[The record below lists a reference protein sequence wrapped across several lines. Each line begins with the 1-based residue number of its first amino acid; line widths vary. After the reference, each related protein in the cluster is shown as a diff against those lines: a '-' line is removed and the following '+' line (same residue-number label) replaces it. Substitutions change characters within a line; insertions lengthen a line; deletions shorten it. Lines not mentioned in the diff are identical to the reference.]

1 MERRNSQDRV
11 TAVEKSLIIYGALGS
26 GSVPVEAALTLIGQP
41 FEVVEGATWEHDP
54 EILARVEAVN
64 PLRQIPA
71 LVLPTGEILTESGAI
86 LVWLADRFPLA
97 RLGPAVD
104 DPRRGQFLRWMTY
117 IPASIYSM
125 FWVRDE
131 PSRLAGPDKAAGERV
146 KAATAERIA
155 DCWRMMDQQ
164 INPAG
169 DYLLGDEI
177 SVLDLY
183 VAVVSRWGPGRNRFY
198 REAPGMTPVVRRVD
212 ADPRLEAFWAA
223 RFPFAP
229 GWER

>member
-1 MERRNSQDRV
+1 MNQ
-11 TAVEKSLIIYGALGS
+11 SLTVYGALGS
-26 GSVPVEAALTLIGQP
+26 GSVPVEAALTLIGRP
-41 FEVVEGATWEHDP
+41 YDVIEGATWVHDP
-54 EILARVEAVN
+54 EILARVRAVN
-64 PLRQIPA
+64 PLAQIPA
-71 LVLPTGEILTESGAI
+71 VVLPSGEIVTESAAI
-86 LVWLADRFPLA
+86 LIWLAEAHPEA
-97 RLGPAVD
+97 RLGPPVG
-104 DPRRGQFLRWMTY
+104 DPRRAQFLRWMAF

-131 PSRLAGPDKAAGERV
+131 PTRLAGPDKADGERV

-164 INPAG
+164 ITPAG
-169 DYLLGDEI
+169 DYLLGDTL

-183 VAVVSRWGPGRNRFY
+183 VTVVSRWGPGRNRFY

-212 ADPRLEAFWAA
+212 ADLRLARFWAE
-223 RFPFAP
+223 RFPFAE

>member
-1 MERRNSQDRV
+1 M
-11 TAVEKSLIIYGALGS
+11 EKSLTIYGALGS

-41 FEVVEGATWEHDP
+41 FEVIEGATWLHDP

-64 PLRQIPA
+64 PLKQIPA
-71 LVLPTGEILTESGAI
+71 MVLPSGEILTESGAI
-86 LVWLADRFPLA
+86 LVWLADAYPAA
-97 RLGPAVD
+97 RLGPAVG

-131 PSRLAGPDKAAGERV
+131 PARLADDDEAAQARI
-146 KAATAERIA
+146 KTATAERIA
-155 DCWRMMDQQ
+155 DCWRMMDRQ
-164 INPAG
+164 IAPAG

-212 ADPRLEAFWAA
+212 ADPRLAAFWDA
-223 RFPFAP
+223 RFPFAE